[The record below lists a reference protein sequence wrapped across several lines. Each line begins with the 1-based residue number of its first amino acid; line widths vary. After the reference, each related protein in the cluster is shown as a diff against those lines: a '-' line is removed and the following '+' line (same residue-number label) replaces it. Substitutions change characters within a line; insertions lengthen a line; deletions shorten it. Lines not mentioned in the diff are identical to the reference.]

1 MNQELQNIEEDGNA
15 SDEII
20 DEEEL
25 VLLREMKQQK
35 KIYRDH
41 FNQLKNSKSEISDV
55 QINIDMCKQMLI
67 NNFETWYQQEFEVSS
82 TA

>member
-15 SDEII
+15 SEEII

-25 VLLREMKQQK
+25 FLLREMKQQK

-41 FNQLKNSKSEISDV
+41 FN
-55 QINIDMCKQMLI
+55 
-67 NNFETWYQQEFEVSS
+67 
-82 TA
+82 